1 MGDSIL
7 FTIMNLCSWFSFC
20 GSVGIDSYAHIF
32 AIPFSYIS
40 LSNAIFKTTWI
51 RVFFSACNLGLVVK
65 WQFSTCA
72 LIWGIMLCLGINR
85 EFLFK
90 VLIICHFLH
99 LGWLEH
105 RSVTEYIIIRRWG
118 YIDFCLDFY
127 YMFHSWDIGAL
138 IFKPPHLARNIVQI
152 SIRTIFSAIFKL
164 SHLIS
169 SPRYA
174 WIQRIISTLNLFGV
188 KFETFWFNLI
198 RYFWLTSYA
207 NLTSTLYVMC
217 FDWEFALV
225 ILTLKSSMIFI
236 LKKHLLFKILYTFYM
251 PCFLL
256 DFQSTWFRSEV
267 TLWAITGV

>member
-1 MGDSIL
+1 MDS
-7 FTIMNLCSWFSFC
+7 C
-20 GSVGIDSYAHIF
+20 
-32 AIPFSYIS
+32 
-40 LSNAIFKTTWI
+40 
-51 RVFFSACNLGLVVK
+51 FFSACNLGLVVK
-65 WQFSTCA
+65 WRFSTCA

-105 RSVTEYIIIRRWG
+105 RSVTEYIIRRWG

-127 YMFHSWDIGAL
+127 YLFHSWDIGAL
-138 IFKPPHLARNIVQI
+138 IFKPPHLARHIVQI

-188 KFETFWFNLI
+188 KYETFWFNRFDIFGWHLMLI
-198 RYFWLTSYA
+198 SLPRYTLCALTE
-207 NLTSTLYVMC
+207 NLRSLSWHWKVP
-217 FDWEFALV
+217 W
-225 ILTLKSSMIFI
+225 SSF
-236 LKKHLLFKILYTFYM
+236 
-251 PCFLL
+251 
-256 DFQSTWFRSEV
+256 
-267 TLWAITGV
+267 